1 MATTIYGIKTFKAD
15 GTTVV
20 LQPSTPSAV
29 YGQTFTLTDSPA
41 ETTGYTR
48 RVAIPTR
55 TGFFNYFKDFPEYT
69 GRSIRPIQL
78 RPGLHS
84 WELGVGDGTNN
95 STIGVP
101 YITWFRNTYTPG
113 DAGLFIPT
121 FSYTDTV
128 LYVFVK

>member
-1 MATTIYGIKTFKAD
+1 MATTIIYGIKTFKAD

-20 LQPSTPSAV
+20 LQPSSESAV
-29 YGQTFTLTDSPA
+29 YGQTFTLTD
-41 ETTGYTR
+41 TGTG
-48 RVAIPTR
+48 ATR
-55 TGFFNYFKDFPEYT
+55 TVPITGRPGFYRYYKDFPEYT
-69 GRSIRPIQL
+69 GRGIRPIQL

-84 WELGVGDGTNN
+84 WESGIGNGTGG

-101 YITWFRNTYTPG
+101 YIMWFRNTYTPG
-113 DAGLFIPT
+113 DAGLYIPT

>member
-1 MATTIYGIKTFKAD
+1 MATYALKTYKSD

-29 YGQTFTLTDSPA
+29 YAQTFTLTD
-41 ETTGYTR
+41 TGPG
-48 RVAIPTR
+48 ATR
-55 TGFFNYFKDFPEYT
+55 TEPIPGRPGFFKYYKDFSEYT
-69 GRSIRPIQL
+69 GRTIRPIQL

-84 WELGVGDGTNN
+84 WELGVGDGT
-95 STIGVP
+95 SSSIIGAP
-101 YITWFRNTYTPG
+101 YIMWFRNTYTPG
-113 DAGLFIPT
+113 DAGLYLPT